1 MSPNL
6 PRVLLADDHVILL
19 EAFRKL
25 LEPVCHVV
33 GAVADGRALVDAAL
47 RLEPDIVVADI
58 NMPQLNG
65 LDACEHLKTRLP
77 QTKLIFLTVNEDP
90 ETAMD
95 AIRRGASGYLL
106 KKSASTELFE
116 AIRKVFS
123 GRTYLTPF
131 ISREPVAVFV
141 AKAKSSATVGS
152 LTLRQREVLQLLAE
166 GRSMKE
172 TADVLKVT
180 ARTIAFHKYSMMDQ
194 LGLKTTAELI
204 RHAADLGLVSG
215 HATSSGRLANPFT
228 CQF

>member
-1 MSPNL
+1 MAAKQ

-19 EAFRKL
+19 EAFKKL
-25 LEPVCHVV
+25 LEPVCLVV
-33 GAVADGRALVDAAL
+33 GAVTDGRALVDAAL
-47 RLEPDIVVADI
+47 KLKPDIVVADI

-65 LDACEHLKTRLP
+65 LDACEQLKTLLP

-106 KKSASTELFE
+106 KKSAVTELFE
-116 AIRKVFS
+116 AIQKVS
-123 GRTYLTPF
+123 QGLTYLTPF
-131 ISREPVAVFV
+131 ISREPVAVFFS
-141 AKAKSSATVGS
+141 KAKSARAVGT

-172 TADVLKVT
+172 AAEVLQVT
-180 ARTIAFHKYSMMDQ
+180 ARTIAFHKYSMMEQ

-204 RHAADLGLVSG
+204 RHATDLGLVSG
-215 HATSSGRLANPFT
+215 HLTPVDRGAGSSA

>member
-33 GAVADGRALVDAAL
+33 GAVTDGHALVDAAL
-47 RLEPDIVVADI
+47 RLKPDIVVADI
-58 NMPQLNG
+58 SMPQLNG

-123 GRTYLTPF
+123 GRTYMTPF

-141 AKAKSSATVGS
+141 AKAKSSPTVGS

-172 TADVLKVT
+172 AADVLKVT
-180 ARTIAFHKYSMMDQ
+180 ARTIAFHKYSMMEQ

-204 RHAADLGLVSG
+204 RHATDLGLVSG
-215 HATSSGRLANPFT
+215 HATSSGRFANPSA

>member
-1 MSPNL
+1 
-6 PRVLLADDHVILL
+6 LADDHVILL

-33 GAVADGRALVDAAL
+33 GAVTDGRALVDAAL
-47 RLEPDIVVADI
+47 KLKPDIVVADI

-77 QTKLIFLTVNEDP
+77 QTKLIFLTVNEDQ

-106 KKSASTELFE
+106 KKSAAIELFE
-116 AIRKVFS
+116 AIQKVS
-123 GRTYLTPF
+123 HGRTYLTPF
-131 ISREPVAVFV
+131 ISRDPVAVFV
-141 AKAKSSATVGS
+141 AKAKSIKTVGS

-172 TADVLKVT
+172 AADVLKVT
-180 ARTIAFHKYSMMDQ
+180 ARTIAFHKYSMMEQ

-215 HATSSGRLANPFT
+215 HATSSGRLANPST